1 MQRLSVGV
9 RRVTVLT
16 HIRAGGE
23 WNAAPTINAH
33 NEIFTVILLQCKFQ
47 PIMRPSVGTGETP
60 RNKYV
65 LCVTIFLI
73 LQTNTATTVGFFKLL
88 QMCSNL

>member
-23 WNAAPTINAH
+23 WNAAPTMNAH

-47 PIMRPSVGTGETP
+47 SMPVT
-60 RNKYV
+60 V
-65 LCVTIFLI
+65 LYTFAIHATMKPFSIFFYL
-73 LQTNTATTVGFFKLL
+73 V
-88 QMCSNL
+88 